1 MSSLFPMLYTP
12 NPLDD
17 YKRRWEIATLFGCLK
32 SRGFD
37 MERTHLRDLERLSKL
52 LALLSLA
59 FCWCYRVGEWRA
71 EQKPIRRLKHK
82 RPAYS
87 VFRYGLDYLNELL
100 LKSSERAMNQFN
112 HALGFLLGEQ
122 PPPITV
128 PFAMNR

>member
-1 MSSLFPMLYTP
+1 
-12 NPLDD
+12 
-17 YKRRWEIATLFGCLK
+17 
-32 SRGFD
+32 

-71 EQKPIRRLKHK
+71 EQKSIRRLKHK

-100 LKSSERAMNQFN
+100 LKSSERAMNQKDN
-112 HALGFLLGEQ
+112 ANSSRKCNSWIDVEKYLIRGIHAKAFSWA
-122 PPPITV
+122 V
-128 PFAMNR
+128 V